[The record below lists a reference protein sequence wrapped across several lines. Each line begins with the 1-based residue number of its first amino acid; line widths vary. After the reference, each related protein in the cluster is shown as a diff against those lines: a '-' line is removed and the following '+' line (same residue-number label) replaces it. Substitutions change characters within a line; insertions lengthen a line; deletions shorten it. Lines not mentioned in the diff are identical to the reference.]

1 VADRR
6 TGGVVA
12 VKLLTGLFV
21 LLAVAAIVL
30 LAYAF
35 SMRAEMY

>member
-1 VADRR
+1 VR
-6 TGGVVA
+6 
-12 VKLLTGLFV
+12 LLTGLFV
-21 LLAVAAIVL
+21 LLAVVAIVL